1 MPKITKI
8 VQQAKQRDRYSLFV
22 DDKYSFSLSENALL
36 TSKLAS
42 GQELTKQQVD
52 DYKQLSADDKLFN
65 RALRYVAMRP
75 RTVWE
80 MRTYLERKGSP
91 APQIEQIT
99 NKLIELDLLDDQKYA
114 LAFVRDRALLRPT
127 SVRKMIA
134 ELRKRHVPEEVIQLT
149 IQDEST
155 DEQAALR
162 AVIAKAKRQTKY
174 RDDEQKLMQYLVR
187 QGFNYGDIKAALG
200 RDAGY

>member
-1 MPKITKI
+1 MKITKI
-8 VQQAKQRDRYSLFV
+8 VQQAKQRDRYSIFV

-36 TSKLAS
+36 SSKLAS
-42 GQELTKQQVD
+42 GQELTTQQVD
-52 DYKQLSADDKLFN
+52 DYKKLSADDKLFN

-99 NKLIELDLLDDQKYA
+99 NKLIELDLLNDEKYA

-134 ELRKRHVPEEVIQLT
+134 ELKKRRVPEEVIQLT

-155 DEQAALR
+155 DEQTALH
-162 AVIAKAKRQTKY
+162 AVIVKAKRQAKY
-174 RDDEQKLMQYLVR
+174 RNDEQKLMQYLAR

-200 RDAGY
+200 RDPDY

>member
-36 TSKLAS
+36 SSKLAS

-80 MRTYLERKGSP
+80 MRTYLEHKGSP

>member
-1 MPKITKI
+1 MKITKI
-8 VQQAKQRDRYSLFV
+8 VQQAKQRDRYSIFV

-36 TSKLAS
+36 SSKLAS
-42 GQELTKQQVD
+42 GQELTTQQVD
-52 DYKQLSADDKLFN
+52 DYKKLSADDKLFN

-99 NKLIELDLLDDQKYA
+99 NKLIELDLLNDEKYA

-134 ELRKRHVPEEVIQLT
+134 ELKKRRVPEEVIQLT

-155 DEQAALR
+155 DEKTALH
-162 AVIAKAKRQTKY
+162 AVIVKAKRQAKY
-174 RDDEQKLMQYLVR
+174 RNDEQKLMQYLAR

-200 RDAGY
+200 RDPDY